1 MNLATSDTLALLGA
15 AAGALIGASG
25 AWAVM
30 RFRIN
35 KTAGDVNGLGRKF
48 WRSIAFQLRALAEEE
63 PISKRKLMHLADL
76 IDPR

>member
-1 MNLATSDTLALLGA
+1 VTSETLTLLGA
-15 AAGALIGASG
+15 AFGGIFGAGV
-25 AWAVM
+25 AWATM
-30 RFRIN
+30 RARVN

-48 WRSIAFQLRALAEEE
+48 GRSIAFQLRALAEDE